1 MKSQTTAARVTL
13 SLPPQ
18 TRQRLDA
25 FAAAER
31 RSRSN
36 AVAVLL
42 DAVLRRSNPQPS
54 TTAPA
59 GAE

>member
-1 MKSQTTAARVTL
+1 MNTQTTAERVTL

-36 AVAVLL
+36 AAAVLL